1 MKKKIILF
9 LLLIITSA
17 AAFAQGNTDIS
28 SVRKMAEAGNV
39 KAQFHLGNCYYIGKG
54 VAQNYTEAVKW
65 YTKAAQQ
72 GHSDAQNNLGIC
84 YLEGLGVTKT
94 MQKH

>member
-39 KAQFHLGNCYYIGKG
+39 KAQFHLGNCYYEGKG
-54 VAQNYTEAVKW
+54 VTKDLAKAKEW
-65 YTKAAQQ
+65 WMKAAKQ
-72 GHSDAQNNLGIC
+72 GNQSAKENLKRAFNIN
-84 YLEGLGVTKT
+84 
-94 MQKH
+94 M